1 MKDKKIVY
9 ILGTLT
15 LIFCLLLIYTLF
27 KNTISEKQ
35 RIAKEVELDS
45 VYNQLDSISVEL
57 GNKIITISQLGG
69 EIDTLI
75 AIKEKIEK
83 EKKEFRKKAYSQINR
98 LQSRVD
104 GYKELLIAQDEEIQ
118 KLKEINEELHK
129 ENVGQ
134 KKEINML
141 NSEIS
146 TITKSKSELKNKV
159 NIASKL
165 SLNSVLVYGITR
177 SGKELKNSFRSR
189 QITKI
194 KVDIEIGENEI
205 APVEVINV
213 IIRIIKPDNNVLY
226 DISKGSGSFKFNKR
240 EIFYTTRR
248 EILFNKKSQ
257 KLKFEYLK
265 DIEFKAGIYNVEVYT
280 ENYMIGK
287 SEFIIK

>member
-146 TITKSKSELKNKV
+146 TITKSKSELINKV